1 MADGAMISWVARHAR
16 EPVGVLLADQEEG
29 RRVAQAQHVHG
40 LVVLRHMKVV
50 GREVACAWVIM
61 RQLLRE
67 AGPSSLRKAGRV

>member
-1 MADGAMISWVARHAR
+1 
-16 EPVGVLLADQEEG
+16 
-29 RRVAQAQHVHG
+29 
-40 LVVLRHMKVV
+40 VLRHMKVV